1 MPTALLPFLYGTTSL
16 LYPFESLATFTKIMP
31 SHSLLRRLTLLLIIH
46 YTVAVPADPNY
57 LALNSNDNTALSPSL
72 SSLSGDGFTTA
83 DLVAPS
89 QDGPMDTFTSNDSQ
103 WQQGLDS
110 LSSDDKESSGSL
122 IAGKKNNG
130 CQASADQD
138 SLSKRDQNL
147 CPVHSATRTPT
158 KLQEAGSGNA
168 RKQNGTPEQQRRPLP
183 KPQPVDLPED
193 YQVCAYPGLNVP
205 VCAPE
210 SFAIG
215 EPFSNLIACSL
226 RM

>member
-1 MPTALLPFLYGTTSL
+1 MS
-16 LYPFESLATFTKIMP
+16 

-57 LALNSNDNTALSPSL
+57 LTLNSNDNTALSPSL
-72 SSLSGDGFTTA
+72 SLSGDDGSTG
-83 DLVAPS
+83 DLIAPS
-89 QDGPMDTFTSNDSQ
+89 QGGPVHASTGSDSQ

-110 LSSDDKESSGSL
+110 LASSDDKESLGSL
-122 IAGKKNNG
+122 IAGKKNG
-130 CQASADQD
+130 CHASADQD

-147 CPVHSATRTPT
+147 CPVVDSATKTPT
-158 KLQEAGSGNA
+158 KLQEAAGSGNA
-168 RKQNGTPEQQRRPLP
+168 KKTNGMPEQQRKPLP
-183 KPQPVDLPED
+183 KPQPVDLPEE

-215 EPFSNLIACSL
+215 EPVSYLMACNL
-226 RM
+226 RT